1 MVGVRCGALF
11 SLPHPHHHRF
21 TVHCRCRAENLAIED
36 SSEESEEELPFACF
50 ICREPFDNPVV
61 TKYVFSPAFLSLASV
76 PHMTRA
82 MAVCHRRCQHYFCMK
97 CAVDH
102 YKRDKKCFVCNA
114 QTNGIFNSAKGMH
127 GGQAGN

>member
-1 MVGVRCGALF
+1 
-11 SLPHPHHHRF
+11 LPRP
-21 TVHCRCRAENLAIED
+21 ENLAVED
-36 SSEESEEELPFACF
+36 SSDESEEELPFACF

-61 TKYVFSPAFLSLASV
+61 TKYVFSPAFCLASV
-76 PHMTRA
+76 PHTNTTPHDAGYGGM
-82 MAVCHRRCQHYFCMK
+82 RRCQHYFCMK

-127 GGQAGN
+127 GGLHATLAHSTRQH